1 VGSEMT
7 PEPSTVLVI
16 GAGRHGGTGARV
28 VERLREHDREVR
40 VLVRSSTADVA
51 LLRGQ
56 GAEVVIGDLHD
67 RRTLVAAVEGISA
80 VYFAYPIA
88 AGAVQAAANLASVLR
103 TTESPAHLVVM
114 SMGPSAADS
123 PSALGRAQWAAE
135 EVFSWAGLE
144 PTVLRVAALFYEN
157 IPVLH
162 GASIRRTGRFGNSFG
177 TGPAPWISGRDAA
190 DLAVAALLEP
200 SRYPGTKLAY
210 PPGAELLSHAEVA
223 EMIAREIGSPV
234 EFVPVSGPEWQ
245 SELEELAAAGGV
257 VNIAMAQHISSVGA
271 QLARRSG
278 ASVPPDPAG
287 LAEVIGHGPLSLA
300 EFIRDSRRAFAR
312 IG

>member
-1 VGSEMT
+1 MT
-7 PEPSTVLVI
+7 SQTSTVLVI

-28 VERLREHDREVR
+28 VEQLRAQHRNVR
-40 VLVRSSTADVA
+40 VLVRSSTNDVQR
-51 LLRGQ
+51 LRGQ

-67 RRTLVAAVEGISA
+67 RRTLAAAVDGVGA

-88 AGAVQAAANLASVLR
+88 GGVVEAAANLASVLR
-103 TTESPAHLVVM
+103 ATERAAHLVVM
-114 SMGPSAADS
+114 SMGPAAAES

-162 GASIRRTGRFGNSFG
+162 GLSIRTTGRFANSFG

-190 DLAVAALLEP
+190 DLAVAALLDP
-200 SRYPGTKLAY
+200 DRYPGSKLAY

-223 EMIAREIGSPV
+223 ALISREIASPV
-234 EFVPVSGPEWQ
+234 EFEAVTGPQWR
-245 SELEELAAAGGV
+245 SELEQLAATSGV
-257 VNIAMAQHISSVGA
+257 VNHAMAQHISTVGV
-271 QLARRSG
+271 QLAERAG
-278 ASVPPDPAG
+278 AGVPPDPAR
-287 LAEVIGHGPLSLA
+287 LAEAIGHAPLSLA
-300 EFIRDSRRAFAR
+300 EFIRDNREEFVRLA
-312 IG
+312 G